1 MKRKNFARILVA
13 VTVVSCAALVLL
25 TAFPVDSG
33 LPGLHNGSCSKNFI
47 HAHDSKLYLSDKE
60 YREVGFNFYQAFR
73 LYLNKDWDGFPG
85 VSGEDFARNSL
96 RDLSK
101 HKFKIIR
108 IMTLFH
114 KNEFEEMFF
123 DEDLAAQEIKRTNFF
138 NVLDRFL
145 DDCDR
150 LKIKVILPLFWN
162 LPTIANLND
171 QSKQG
176 EKEIA
181 AAITNPKSLGYGK
194 FEEFSLAQVARYK
207 NRPTIAFW
215 EIGNEYDLYLV
226 RQLPNGS
233 KVLSLFFENIIS
245 KIRVID
251 KNHLIST
258 GNSEEVAW
266 YVGHNLKK
274 DAKTARLLKLI
285 REHEKNIM
293 RHHGAA
299 DVISTHYYINDS
311 FKIPWYSLLA
321 SRIGKP
327 LVIGEFGPYF
337 KDKKSEKIHA
347 NYNERRAVIE
357 VGRKLDEIVDNKVPL
372 SLLWNYDCRSDGE
385 PDFKLCFGITD
396 EALRMIEEVNIKI
409 KKRQ

>member
-1 MKRKNFARILVA
+1 VA
-13 VTVVSCAALVLL
+13 VTVVSCTALVLL

-33 LPGLHNGSCSKNFI
+33 LPGLHSGSCSKNFI
-47 HAHDSKLYLSDKE
+47 HAHKSKLYLADKE
-60 YREVGFNFYQAFR
+60 YREIGFNFYQAFR

-85 VSGEDFARNSL
+85 SGGEDFARNSL

-123 DEDLAAQEIKRTNFF
+123 DDDPEVQKNKRVKFF
-138 NVLDRFL
+138 NVLDNFL
-145 DDCDR
+145 NDCDR

-162 LPTIANLND
+162 LQAISHLNGRE
-171 QSKQG
+171 QEG

-181 AAITNPKSLGYGK
+181 DAISGFNSLGYRK
-194 FEEFSLAQVARYK
+194 FEEFSLTQVARYK
-207 NRPTIAFW
+207 DRPTIAFW

-226 RQLPNGS
+226 RQLPDGS
-233 KVLSLFFENIIS
+233 KILSLFFENIIS
-245 KIRVID
+245 KIRSID

-266 YVGHNLKK
+266 YVGHNLNK
-274 DAKTARLLKLI
+274 DAKTAKLLKLI
-285 REHEKNIM
+285 REHEKNII
-293 RHHGAA
+293 RHHGVA

-311 FKIPWYSLLA
+311 FKMPWYSLLA
-321 SRIGKP
+321 SRVGKP
-327 LVIGEFGPYF
+327 LVVGEFGPYF

-347 NYNERRAVIE
+347 NYNEQRSIVEI
-357 VGRKLDEIVDNKVPL
+357 GRKLNEIVDNEIPL

-385 PDFKLCFGITD
+385 ADFKLCFGITD